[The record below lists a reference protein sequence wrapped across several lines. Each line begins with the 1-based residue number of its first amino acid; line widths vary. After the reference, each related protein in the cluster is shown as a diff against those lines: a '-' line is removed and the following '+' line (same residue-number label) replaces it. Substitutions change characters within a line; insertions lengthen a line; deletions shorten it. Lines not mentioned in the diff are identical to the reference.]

1 MVERDREALE
11 DMRRSA
17 RQAVAWARQQGR
29 NWTSDAKTV
38 AAVAHMVAQTGEAA
52 RRVSNVAKAKHAEV
66 PWAAI
71 AGMRNRI
78 HRDYGGLD
86 ATVLAETVKR
96 DLPALAR
103 RLDEILRSR

>member
-17 RQAVAWARQQGR
+17 RQAMTWAREQGR
-29 NWTSDAKTV
+29 KWTSDLKTV

-52 RRVSNVAKAKHAEV
+52 RRVSNAAKATHADV

-78 HRDYGGLD
+78 YHDDGGLD
-86 ATVLAETVKR
+86 AAVLAETVRR

-103 RLDEILRSR
+103 RLDEILR